1 MDIATLTSLI
11 GSLGFPIV
19 VSGALFWYI
28 VKSQREMRDAVDN
41 NTKVM
46 LKLIEHMD
54 SDSHVP

>member
-1 MDIATLTSLI
+1 MDIGTLTSLI

>member
-1 MDIATLTSLI
+1 MDVATITSLI

-54 SDSHVP
+54 GDSHVP

>member
-1 MDIATLTSLI
+1 MDIATITSLI

-54 SDSHVP
+54 GDSNVP

>member
-1 MDIATLTSLI
+1 MDIATITSLI

-28 VKSQREMRDAVDN
+28 VKTQREMRDAVDN

-54 SDSHVP
+54 GDSRVP

>member
-54 SDSHVP
+54 GDSHVP

>member
-54 SDSHVP
+54 SDSYVP

>member
-1 MDIATLTSLI
+1 MDIATITSLI

-46 LKLIEHMD
+46 LKLIERMD
-54 SDSHVP
+54 GDSNGP

>member
-1 MDIATLTSLI
+1 MDIATITSLI

-54 SDSHVP
+54 GDSHVP

>member
-54 SDSHVP
+54 SDSNVP